1 MYLSILALPMFG
13 SAVGGLFGRKIGV
26 TGAHIITTG
35 CLTLSALL
43 SVVAFYEVG
52 LCGSPVS
59 IELFSWIDSEFMLV
73 QWGFLFDSLTV
84 SMLLPVLIVSSL
96 VHLYSISYM
105 AEDPHNQRF
114 FSYLSMFTFFML
126 ILVAGDNYFIMFIGW
141 EGIGISSYLLINF
154 WYTRI
159 QANKS
164 GIKALTVNR
173 VGDMFLSV
181 GFFAIFW
188 VFGNVDYATVFSVV
202 PYINESAITIIGLL
216 LLVGA
221 MAKSAQ
227 IGLHTW
233 LPDAMEGKGKYIIYG
248 LSLMILIMSVMLV
261 FKYWCTS
268 LEALDMMALPP
279 ILAALPSNTLHTI
292 TGNMLGDGSIRYNN
306 MARNKGVP
314 KGNCRYSMTMG
325 AKTLNYIKSLVN
337 GVYAPYCSSSI
348 NSYPNPNSPNYTGT
362 ATQYSFSTMSLPLFT
377 ALHQLWYQY
386 NEKLGAFVKV
396 VPLNIGEMFSPISLA
411 HWIMEDGYFDGYG
424 RAQTVILCTECFTPV
439 ECKLLQEVL
448 LKLGIVSTLKV
459 RNSVKGTYRIR
470 ISKSSMPLL
479 RELVTSHM
487 HPDFMYKLGSL

>member
-13 SAVGGLFGRKIGV
+13 SAIAGLRGRSIGV

-35 CLTLSALL
+35 CLTTSALL
-43 SVVAFYEVG
+43 AIVAFYEVG

-73 QWGFLFDSLTV
+73 NWGFLFDSLTV
-84 SMLLPVLIVSSL
+84 SMLLPVLVVSSL

-188 VFGNVDYATVFSVV
+188 VFGNVDYATVFSVA
-202 PYINESAITIIGLL
+202 PFINESAITIIGLL

-233 LPDAMEGKGKYIIYG
+233 LPSNSWSVPNAAIITY
-248 LSLMILIMSVMLV
+248 
-261 FKYWCTS
+261 
-268 LEALDMMALPP
+268 
-279 ILAALPSNTLHTI
+279 
-292 TGNMLGDGSIRYNN
+292 
-306 MARNKGVP
+306 
-314 KGNCRYSMTMG
+314 
-325 AKTLNYIKSLVN
+325 
-337 GVYAPYCSSSI
+337 
-348 NSYPNPNSPNYTGT
+348 
-362 ATQYSFSTMSLPLFT
+362 
-377 ALHQLWYQY
+377 
-386 NEKLGAFVKV
+386 
-396 VPLNIGEMFSPISLA
+396 
-411 HWIMEDGYFDGYG
+411 
-424 RAQTVILCTECFTPV
+424 
-439 ECKLLQEVL
+439 
-448 LKLGIVSTLKV
+448 
-459 RNSVKGTYRIR
+459 YRIR
-470 ISKSSMPLL
+470 TYSTYCNYLGWCTYCIL
-479 RELVTSHM
+479 RCYNRTTT
-487 HPDFMYKLGSL
+487 K